1 MPQTSP
7 NWGDFPRLNCVSMV
21 SSCCLIANVL
31 VHAATCLYLFVATRS
46 TSYKVFWTDRTPFHD
61 SILEKASLLHWSL
74 GKNETAFTLYLSLG
88 LACNCSFATS
98 ITIPD
103 NCSRIVTDS
112 IPEWNPKKDQKGVFS
127 GEVFFLL
134 REKGLERYCYNRSY
148 QNCEATAACLPRLQR
163 SCHHVSNSLS
173 HHRESCA
180 V

>member
-1 MPQTSP
+1 MFWCMLPP
-7 NWGDFPRLNCVSMV
+7 VCI
-21 SSCCLIANVL
+21 CLLLQDLQV
-31 VHAATCLYLFVATRS
+31 TRS
-46 TSYKVFWTDRTPFHD
+46 FGLIELPFMIPFLKRLVCFTDP
-61 SILEKASLLHWSL
+61 W